1 MPTSLNVGQKLHFC
15 EIVGHVDD
23 ADRFSYCVLHA
34 QYIVSPLLLLRKC
47 CRFMRKFVYS

>member
-23 ADRFSYCVLHA
+23 ADRFSYRVQT
-34 QYIVSPLLLLRKC
+34 QYIVCPLLLLRKC